1 MQAEDR
7 AASAS
12 KPTESVEAVLK
23 ESRLRFLRKSSP
35 VVLPSD
41 TSVGEVI
48 RRLQGSQDG
57 AALITESDGRL
68 AGIFTERDYLDKI
81 AVADKRARSRQ
92 SFDTPIERLMTRS
105 PRTLTPDHTV
115 GDAIQLMT
123 QGGYR
128 HIPVVEPDGR
138 IYGLVSASD
147 AVAFIAEHFP
157 AEVFNLPPRF
167 HQPIRTRE
175 GG

>member
-1 MQAEDR
+1 MQAEDG
-7 AASAS
+7 AVSS
-12 KPTESVEAVLK
+12 KKATPSVEAVLR
-23 ESRLRFLRKSSP
+23 ESRLRFLRKSNP

-48 RRLQGSQDG
+48 RRLQESQDG
-57 AALITESDGRL
+57 AALITDSDGL
-68 AGIFTERDYLDKI
+68 LEGIFTERDYLDKI
-81 AVADKRARSRQ
+81 AVADKRTRARLN
-92 SFDTPIERLMTRS
+92 FDAPIERLMTRS

-115 GDAIQLMT
+115 GEAIQLMT
-123 QGGYR
+123 EGGYR
-128 HIPVVEPDGR
+128 HIPVVETDGR

-157 AEVFNLPPRF
+157 AEVFNMPPRF